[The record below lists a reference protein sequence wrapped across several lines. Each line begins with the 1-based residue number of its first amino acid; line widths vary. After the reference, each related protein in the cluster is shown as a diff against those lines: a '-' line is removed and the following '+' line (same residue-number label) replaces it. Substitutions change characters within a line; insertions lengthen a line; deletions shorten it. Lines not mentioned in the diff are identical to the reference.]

1 MNSMKK
7 KNTEYSGDAMA
18 NLQKKKKSPRDSS
31 SYPGVT
37 LCNIL
42 GHPRVIP
49 GHHLSVTH
57 LDTTS
62 WDNRMVEDK

>member
-1 MNSMKK
+1 MKK
-7 KNTEYSGDAMA
+7 KNTEYSGDAMV
-18 NLQKKKKSPRDSS
+18 NLEKKSPRDNS

-49 GHHLSVTH
+49 GHHLSVAH

-62 WDNRMVEDK
+62 WDNIMVEDK